1 MLKNNEM
8 TPETKGQQTAAS
20 SPSSESIKMSFETS
34 IEPPTATPV
43 ISTDGAVGVPESR
56 WFVAWVAPR
65 AEKKVRD
72 ELLKDNMVAYAAVH
86 NEIHTWRRN
95 EKRVVEVVLIP
106 CIVFVK
112 TLEAHF
118 EMLRQKYRINSF
130 MRNPAG
136 SRNGRVPYAVIP
148 EAEMKLLQTMV
159 AQDDFE
165 VSFESTRFTLG
176 EHVRILG
183 FDAFGETAQIV
194 KLPEKNSTYVGVR
207 VGFLGCAYMKVPA
220 KKILRLKK

>member
-1 MLKNNEM
+1 MSPIP
-8 TPETKGQQTAAS
+8 TGRQQSPVTAN
-20 SPSSESIKMSFETS
+20 PTESVNPI
-34 IEPPTATPV
+34 INPDEPQKATPAT
-43 ISTDGAVGVPESR
+43 STDGAVGVDETR
-56 WFVAWVAPR
+56 WFVGWVSPR

-72 ELLKDNMVAYAAVH
+72 ELLKDNIVAYAAVH

-136 SRNGRVPYAVIP
+136 SRNGRIPYAVIP

-183 FDAFGETAQIV
+183 FDTFGETAQIV

-220 KKILRLKK
+220 KQILRLKK